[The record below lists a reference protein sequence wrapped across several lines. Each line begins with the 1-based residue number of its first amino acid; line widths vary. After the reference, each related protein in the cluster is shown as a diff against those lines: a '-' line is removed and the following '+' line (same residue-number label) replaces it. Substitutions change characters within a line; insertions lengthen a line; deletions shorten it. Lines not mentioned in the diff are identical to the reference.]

1 MHTTRPVTMLSGRY
15 ALDKRLGR
23 SETGM
28 VWLATDT
35 LLHRQVTVKV
45 IHPRLADDPVFA
57 TALTEEVRRVAGLAD
72 PRLARLLDSGQ
83 EQGVTFVVR
92 EHVEGPSLRT
102 RLNEAGP
109 LPLAEAIGV
118 VVAVLQGLG
127 AAHEAGARHL
137 ALDPDDVIMAG
148 GGQIRVTDLGIGAAI
163 ANAKPAEAV
172 ELLGADRLAPEQAA
186 GGPADARTD
195 IYLAGALAFELLTGQ
210 LPRGRTSVRKLRP
223 DVPRRLDRALA
234 RALNADP
241 DRRFPDALSFRS
253 ELTPDGDRDGLL
265 VHQETPQAGAGL
277 LSWVGVPLLIAG
289 VAAATIALGLWVGT
303 LEVGGPLGIRPT
315 REEPTPAEVTL
326 RAERPISAI
335 ALDPFGDG
343 SELSTNAPRAVD
355 GDLATLWRSEDYFD
369 GELGK
374 PGIGLVLDMGET
386 LHITGLR
393 LWTPHPGYTFR
404 IAIGDDPDSLVAGV
418 GDAGIAASITRV
430 PLEATGRYVLV
441 WITSVV
447 PTGDGNRAEVAEVRI
462 VVPVPEGS
470 DA

>member
-35 LLHRQVTVKV
+35 LLHRRVTVKV
-45 IHPRLADDPVFA
+45 VHPRLADDPVFA

-137 ALDPDDVIMAG
+137 ALDPDDVIIAG
-148 GGQIRVTDLGIGAAI
+148 DGQIRVTDLGIGAAI

-447 PTGDGNRAEVAEVRI
+447 PTGDGNRAEVAEVRM